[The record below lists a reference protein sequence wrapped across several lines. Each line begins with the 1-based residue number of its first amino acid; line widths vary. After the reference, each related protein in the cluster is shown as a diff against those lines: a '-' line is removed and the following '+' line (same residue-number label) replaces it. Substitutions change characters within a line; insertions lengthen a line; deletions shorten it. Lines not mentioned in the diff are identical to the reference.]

1 MAGAMLDVEMNGSE
15 VGRQLAEL
23 AERLGSLKTPLTDI
37 AEYLHQATDD
47 RFRQQV
53 GPDGSPWAPLSP
65 STLARKK
72 GGRILR
78 ESGDLQD
85 TLRHQ
90 VSDDELLFGTDRPYG
105 AIHQFGGKIEHAAR
119 SQQVY
124 FRQGKDG
131 SVGNRF
137 VKKNRSNFA
146 QWVSRGASVTEIPA
160 RPYLGL
166 SAGDEAEALTIIG
179 EYLLGDLGEDAV
191 GAV

>member
-1 MAGAMLDVEMNGSE
+1 MAGSMLE
-15 VGRQLAEL
+15 VSIDASSVGKNLEDL
-23 AERLGSLKTPLTDI
+23 IERLSDLKTPLNDI
-37 AEYLHQATDD
+37 AEYLHQSTDS

-53 GPDGSPWAPLSP
+53 APDGTPWAPLAP

-78 ESGDLQD
+78 EKGTLQD
-85 TLRHQ
+85 TLRHN
-90 VSDDELLFGTDRPYG
+90 VSNNELAFGTDRPYG
-105 AIHQFGGKIEHAAR
+105 AIHQLGGKIEHAPR

-137 VKKNRSNFA
+137 VKKSKSNFS
-146 QWVSRGASVTEIPA
+146 QWATRGASSTDMRA

-166 SAGDEAEALTIIG
+166 SSEDETEILAIVGNYLTEG
-179 EYLLGDLGEDAV
+179 FTG
-191 GAV
+191 

>member
-1 MAGAMLDVEMNGSE
+1 MAGSMLE
-15 VGRQLAEL
+15 VTIDTSTVGNTLGDL
-23 AERLGSLKTPLTDI
+23 IERLGDLTTPLNDI
-37 AEYLHQATDD
+37 AEYLHQSTDD

-53 GPDGSPWAPLSP
+53 APDGSPWAPLAP

-78 ESGDLQD
+78 DKGTLQD
-85 TLRHQ
+85 TLRHN
-90 VSDDELLFGTDRPYG
+90 VSNNELAFGTDRPYG
-105 AIHQFGGKIEHAAR
+105 AIHQLGGKIEHAAR

-137 VKKNRSNFA
+137 VKKNKSNFA
-146 QWVSRGASVTEIPA
+146 QWATRGASSTEMHA

-166 SAGDEAEALTIIG
+166 SSEDETEILAIVGD
-179 EYLLGDLGEDAV
+179 YLVEGFTG
-191 GAV
+191 

>member
-1 MAGAMLDVEMNGSE
+1 MAGTMLE
-15 VGRQLAEL
+15 VSIDESSVGKAFDEL
-23 AERLGSLKTPLTDI
+23 VERLGNLTTPLNDI
-37 AEYLHQATDD
+37 AEYLHQSTDN

-53 GPDGSPWAPLSP
+53 APDGSPWAPLAP

-72 GGRILR
+72 GSRILR
-78 ESGDLQD
+78 DKGTLQD
-85 TLRHQ
+85 TLRHI
-90 VSDDELLFGTDRPYG
+90 VSNNELAFGTDRPYG

-137 VKKNRSNFA
+137 VKKNKSNFS
-146 QWVSRGASVTEIPA
+146 QWATRGASATDMTA

-166 SAGDEAEALTIIG
+166 SSEDETEILAIVGDYLAEGFTS
-179 EYLLGDLGEDAV
+179 
-191 GAV
+191 